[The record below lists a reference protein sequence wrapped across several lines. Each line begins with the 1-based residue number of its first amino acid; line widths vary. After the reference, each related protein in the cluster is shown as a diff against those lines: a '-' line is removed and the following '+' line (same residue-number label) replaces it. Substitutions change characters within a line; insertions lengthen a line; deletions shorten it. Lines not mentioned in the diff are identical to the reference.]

1 MQQPGFT
8 VRLHVH
14 AVAPVKGI
22 ARRLACRDTFYVTR
36 RAFIAILP
44 YAADMPDALLLLA
57 VIVDKMF
64 IQGQRIADNI
74 PGDLD
79 VKTTDLLSP
88 ILYVIPFQVLSA
100 LICEDTGIDTKVSP
114 VKKRYVSSHY
124 PSLRHGNVEET
135 K

>member
-1 MQQPGFT
+1 MTALFAGKEQRHRGDGDAKFLHLGFIKQTGAVLQIHPVIKVQQPGFT

-44 YAADMPDALLLLA
+44 NAADMPDALLLLA

-74 PGDLD
+74 PAIS
-79 VKTTDLLSP
+79 T
-88 ILYVIPFQVLSA
+88 
-100 LICEDTGIDTKVSP
+100 
-114 VKKRYVSSHY
+114 
-124 PSLRHGNVEET
+124 
-135 K
+135 